1 MIEYGIGSVRLD
13 SRYDFGA
20 VGASKFEDDKYGF
33 CDTDEELQEVEK
45 KIGKIEVWDY
55 VDKKHFY
62 FENNKK
68 TYFKKD

>member
-45 KIGKIEVWDY
+45 DGKGEGVRMHDDASEGGCGLGYGSAW
-55 VDKKHFY
+55 
-62 FENNKK
+62 
-68 TYFKKD
+68 

>member
-1 MIEYGIGSVRLD
+1 MISYGIGTVQLD
-13 SRYDFGA
+13 LKYDFGA
-20 VGASKFEDDKYGF
+20 VGAPMFEIDKYGF
-33 CDTDEELQEVEK
+33 CDTDEELQELEK
-45 KIGKIEVWDY
+45 KIGKIEVWDC